1 MNLSEEEIELLRK
14 AARLLIGKVK
24 SRKHPLVLL
33 AVSRKEFQI
42 HEVNE
47 MMLGIPL
54 EPVLRQK
61 FTRNR

>member
-14 AARLLIGKVK
+14 AARLLIGKVQ
-24 SRKHPLVLL
+24 SRERPLVLL